1 MVKGKR
7 RDILNLF
14 RHVVKSVL
22 PTTLMSALVRMPAL
36 SAQLHQEQ
44 NHLRCSIKKKNYKN
58 KTIWAE
64 ISSRVIAN
72 II

>member
-1 MVKGKR
+1 MIKGKR

-22 PTTLMSALVRMPAL
+22 PSTLMSALLHMPAL

-44 NHLRCSIKKKNYKN
+44 NHLRRSSKKKNNKN

-64 ISSRVIAN
+64 ISSRVS